1 VGAPKSP
8 ARRYIV
14 SASSDGEI
22 RVWDVA
28 RPSEPLRTAHT
39 SARITAL
46 AVRTTSAWAL
56 ASMREYLRVK
66 GTRVSTPEYLR
77 VQGYTR
83 EYP

>member
-1 VGAPKSP
+1 MAIAWQFKGTRGVCPKST

-22 RVWDVA
+22 RVWDIA

-46 AVRTTSAWAL
+46 AVRTISAWAL
-56 ASMREYLRVK
+56 ASMREYA
-66 GTRVSTPEYLR
+66 
-77 VQGYTR
+77 
-83 EYP
+83 